1 MLLSP
6 VLRLKSDMF
15 AQYVGVNWHKIFVT
29 LVDFIN
35 DIGTYEPPKNP
46 SIIIKIFIT
55 LDAVLLSLNIIL
67 IDTPSTELKVI
78 NAINTMNISNK
89 FSPQFILRNTVLTK
103 YIIAT

>member
-6 VLRLKSDMF
+6 VLKLKSDMF
-15 AQYVGVNWHKIFVT
+15 AQYVGVNWHRIFVM
-29 LVDFIN
+29 LVDFIK
-35 DIGTYEPPKNP
+35 DIGTYDPPKNP
-46 SIIIKIFIT
+46 SIMIKILIT

-78 NAINTMNISNK
+78 NDINTMNMSSK

-103 YIIAT
+103 YIINT